1 MSYKFE
7 YIFKVNFCFFAGF
20 KAQNSSGFFVSC
32 QATFFELEY
41 LKDGLVKLIV
51 LLVCYYLLSHNFIEL
66 NVSSLS

>member
-51 LLVCYYLLSHNFIEL
+51 LLVCY
-66 NVSSLS
+66 